1 MAKMRAETFI
11 FRKHEA
17 YNEKIFQF
25 IHHAER
31 IDTRS
36 DEFADILFDV
46 KRRRISDYLVK
57 IVTSP
62 NVVFGID
69 VEVLPKAFR
78 TFVAADPK
86 DNNKIKAFIDVTGC
100 VVYKDGVYVCKDL
113 NHLISYV
120 ISAMVNLIYT
130 KKTNVLTGNSSI
142 IKDGGDAF
150 MRCVGYIMDRMY
162 KISSVQ
168 DLKKKLDYLS
178 VIYYQVNLLGKDF
191 KVSEKS
197 IKGTAVAISDIDP
210 HLARVVDTAY
220 EETDFV
226 DIDRFGQL
234 MARVF
239 GLKDFRIDNF
249 VGMWMRCYGPGTVF
263 AMEYLP
269 AFSTM
274 LTNTYV
280 GGYLD
285 QQATI
290 EKITSQS
297 MVKFVKTILQI
308 GAHV

>member
-1 MAKMRAETFI
+1 MAKMRADTFI
-11 FRKHEA
+11 FRKHEV
-17 YNEKIFQF
+17 YNEKVFQF

-57 IVTSP
+57 IITSP
-62 NVVFGID
+62 NVVLGMD
-69 VEVLPKAFR
+69 VEALPKAFR
-78 TFVAADPK
+78 VFVAADPK
-86 DNNKIKAFIDVTGC
+86 DGNKIKAFIDVTGC
-100 VVYKDGVYVCKDL
+100 VVYKDGAYVCREL

-120 ISAMVNLIYT
+120 ISAMVNTIYT
-130 KKTNVLTGNSSI
+130 KKPNMLTGNSSI
-142 IKDGGDAF
+142 IKDGAEVF
-150 MRCVGYIMDRMY
+150 MRAFGYIMDRLY

-168 DLKKKLDYLS
+168 DLKRKLDYLS
-178 VIYYQVNLLGKDF
+178 VIYYQVNILGRDL
-191 KVSEKS
+191 KVSDKS
-197 IKGTAVAISDIDP
+197 IKGAAVAISDIDP
-210 HLARVVDTAY
+210 HLARAVDASY
-220 EETDFV
+220 EESDFA
-226 DIDRFGQL
+226 DIEKFGHL
-234 MARVF
+234 IERIFV
-239 GLKDFRIDNF
+239 LKDFKIDNL
-249 VGMWMRCYGPGTVF
+249 VGMWMKCYGPGTVF

-274 LTNTYV
+274 LTNTYI

-290 EKITSQS
+290 EKVTSPA